1 MSKFFDLFPRV
12 RYQIDQSSITVNNYR
27 TVTDIMFRIGLVKSY
42 KSNLFQYFTYSVK
55 DGETPEILADKIY
68 GDVEAHWLIMLANNV
83 VDPQYDWI
91 LNSRDF
97 GNYIISKY
105 GSISNAKT
113 QIHHYEKIRQSVD
126 LTTEKLTETV
136 VEISATEY
144 ADPTLPTE
152 PGSPIFAS
160 TVGKYKAN
168 VWDYYKRIV
177 YAYDWEVEQNENK
190 RNINLI
196 RPEYWPAIKLEF
208 DAMVNNAKGN
218 TVKKPGIR
226 TLRR

>member
-105 GSISNAKT
+105 GSLANAKT
-113 QIHHYEKIRQSVD
+113 QIHHYEKVRQSVD
-126 LTTEKLTETV
+126 LTTEKLTETI

-144 ADPTLPTE
+144 ADPTLPTA

-160 TVGKYKAN
+160 TIGKYKAD

-177 YAYDWEVEQNENK
+177 YAYDWEVEQNEKK

-208 DAMVNNAKGN
+208 DTMVNNAKGN